1 MTGTDAAVTPTLRTG
16 LQEWAACC
24 RVLAAGRG
32 MLMVRKGGIHERGG
46 GLFQPE
52 HERFLL
58 MPSWLHQARERLKPA
73 HADQVAADPAP
84 GRIRID
90 AWGAVAGTW
99 KAPDLA
105 RVRALGDELI
115 WSDAELATRFAYRD
129 QPWLYVLALRVH
141 RLPQPVEIADEPAY
155 AGCRSWVP
163 LQVAIDTAGS
173 RPVIDDDAF
182 AARLAA
188 VARTLEPA

>member
-1 MTGTDAAVTPTLRTG
+1 MTGTDAAQRETLRTG

-32 MLMVRKGGIHERGG
+32 MLIVRKGGIHERGG

-58 MPSWLHQARERLKPA
+58 LPSWLHQAPERLKPA
-73 HADQVAADPAP
+73 YAGDVTADPAP
-84 GRIRID
+84 GRIRIE
-90 AWGAVAGTW
+90 AWAEVVGTW
-99 KAPDLA
+99 KATDLA

-129 QPWLYVLALRVH
+129 QPWLYVLALRVR
-141 RLPQPVEIADEPAY
+141 RLPTIADIVDEPAY

-163 LQVAIDTAGS
+163 LKLAVDTAGS
-173 RPVIDDDAF
+173 RPAIDDASF
-182 AARLAA
+182 AQRLAH
-188 VARTLEPA
+188 VARTLESA